1 MNEKTLFQMAL
12 GLSEPWYVSDT
23 KFDPAIKRLDIHLDF
38 HRGGMFPC
46 PVCGVSCKAY
56 DTEEKT
62 WRHLN
67 FFQHEAYL
75 HARIPRIECG
85 DHGVRMIDVSW
96 GRPQSGF
103 TMLFEALVLMLA
115 REMPVKAIADLMG
128 VTDHRI
134 WRVLTHYVE
143 ADLERQDLSGTTAV
157 GVDETAAR
165 RGHDYV
171 SLFADMGAKK
181 VVFVTEGK
189 DAATVAAFADH
200 LEAHGG
206 TAAAITEVTCDM
218 SPAFIAGVGEHLPQA
233 SLTFDKFHVIKT
245 INDAVDAVRREE
257 QRTEPDLKSTRYLW
271 LKNPGKL
278 TVNQLARLL
287 AFPQRKC
294 RTARAYR
301 MKLILQEIYRLDHR
315 DAEPALWGLYQWALR
330 SRLEP
335 MVAFGKMLRRH
346 WDGVMRWYAT
356 KQTNALLEG
365 LNSLVQAARTRARG
379 YRSFQNFRTMIYL
392 IAGHMGLLPT

>member
-46 PVCGVSCKAY
+46 PECGASCKAY

-75 HARIPRIECG
+75 HARIPRIQCG

-143 ADLERQDLSGTTAV
+143 ADLERQDLSETTAV

-181 VVFVTEGK
+181 VIFVTEGK

-257 QRTEPDLKSTRYLW
+257 QQTEPDLKSTRYLW
-271 LKNPGKL
+271 LKWSGPHSMDNG
-278 TVNQLARLL
+278 
-287 AFPQRKC
+287 
-294 RTARAYR
+294 RAWIR
-301 MKLILQEIYRLDHR
+301 
-315 DAEPALWGLYQWALR
+315 W
-330 SRLEP
+330 
-335 MVAFGKMLRRH
+335 ML
-346 WDGVMRWYAT
+346 
-356 KQTNALLEG
+356 
-365 LNSLVQAARTRARG
+365 S
-379 YRSFQNFRTMIYL
+379 
-392 IAGHMGLLPT
+392 PP

>member
-1 MNEKTLFQMAL
+1 MNEKTLFQLAL
-12 GLSEPWYVSDT
+12 GLSEPWYVSET
-23 KFDPAIKRLDIHLDF
+23 KFDPSIKRLDIYLDF
-38 HRGGMFPC
+38 QRGGMFPC
-46 PVCGVSCKAY
+46 PECGASGKAY
-56 DTEEKT
+56 DTEEKS

-75 HARIPRIECG
+75 HARVPRIRCQ
-85 DHGVRMIDVSW
+85 DHGVRMVDVPW
-96 GRPQSGF
+96 GRKQSGF
-103 TMLFEALVLMLA
+103 TMLFEALVLMLS

-143 ADLERQDLSGTTAV
+143 AGLERQDLSGTTAV

-171 SLFADMGAKK
+171 SLFVDLAEKK

-189 DAATVAAFADH
+189 EAKTVAAFAEH
-200 LEAHGG
+200 LKARGG
-206 TAAAITEVTCDM
+206 TTEAITDVTCDM
-218 SPAFIAGVGEHLPQA
+218 SPAFIAGVREHLPQA
-233 SLTFDKFHVIKT
+233 SMTFDKFHVIKA

-278 TVNQLARLL
+278 TVNQLTKVL

-301 MKLILQEIYRLDHR
+301 MKLILQEIYRLEFQE
-315 DAEPALWGLYQWALR
+315 AEPAMWGLYHWAVR
-330 SRLEP
+330 SRLKP

-346 WDGVMRWYAT
+346 WDGAMRWFET
-356 KQTNALLEG
+356 RRTNAILEG
-365 LNSLVQAARTRARG
+365 MNSLVQAARTRARG

-392 IAGHMGLLPT
+392 IAGYMGLLPT